1 MPSLGAPELLVIMF
15 IILVVFG
22 AGKLPE
28 VGSAVGK
35 GIREFRKASGESV
48 DGRAPTEQ
56 STVATT
62 TPDRRC
68 AQCGRSASA
77 SDSFCATCGTRLGPT
92 DS

>member
-22 AGKLPE
+22 AGRLPE

-35 GIREFRKASGESV
+35 GIREFRKASGDSV
-48 DGRAPTEQ
+48 GGATQTER
-56 STVATT
+56 SPVATMT
-62 TPDRRC
+62 SNRRC
-68 AQCGRSASA
+68 SQCGRSASA